1 MLLDYPIHL
10 GKFVIML
17 LNLVEKSRLVGWYND
32 KEFLTS
38 TSMISISRDI
48 RFGATTCLKI
58 LILIWRELLLPVFST
73 TYRL

>member
-17 LNLVEKSRLVGWYND
+17 LNLVEESRLVGWYND
-32 KEFLTS
+32 EEFLTS

-48 RFGATTCLKI
+48 RFGATTCLEI
-58 LILIWRELLLPVFST
+58 LILI
-73 TYRL
+73 